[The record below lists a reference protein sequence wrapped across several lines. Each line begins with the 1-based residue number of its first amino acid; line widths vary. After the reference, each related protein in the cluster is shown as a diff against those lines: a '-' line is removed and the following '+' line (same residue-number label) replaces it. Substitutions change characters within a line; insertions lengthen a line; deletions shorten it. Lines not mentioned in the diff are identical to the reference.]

1 MRAAFRAA
9 VLLILVWVNVR
20 SIAPPRTAWAQENLA
35 VLAAPPPEYEFGKT
49 MTFQVSARS
58 SGAEIIGATVF
69 VRAPGFARTFVG
81 EARLAPGL
89 EITATYALN
98 LNLRPLPP
106 FASVEY
112 WWEVRDRAG
121 GSLITEPQ
129 SFTYADNRFNWQ
141 VVSNGIITIHWHKG
155 DSAFGQ
161 LALDVAATAF
171 VEANQDLQ
179 AQLEAPL
186 DFYIYAD
193 AQAAQAALAPVGR
206 IWADGYADPALGLAV
221 VAVADDVDA
230 GVNLERELPHELTH
244 LLVYRVIGDRY
255 TQVPTWLNEGLA
267 VVNQMQP
274 DPGSPA
280 ALDAA
285 REAGTLLRLSS
296 LCGPLPA
303 DPAQA
308 QLFYAESESIVRYIR
323 ETYGSSG
330 LTALLA
336 AYADGLGC
344 AAGVKRAL
352 GLSLDELEREWLAEA
367 FHIGPINP
375 LPGQLDPVPWAI
387 LAALVLL
394 SPVLFFMLIRRRPSA
409 RRPVSS

>member
-1 MRAAFRAA
+1 MHAAFRAV

-49 MTFQVSARS
+49 MTFEVSARS

-81 EARLAPGL
+81 EARLAPGR

-112 WWEVRDRAG
+112 WWEVRDSAG
-121 GSLITEPQ
+121 GSLITEAQ
-129 SFTYADNRFNWQ
+129 SFTYEDNRFDWRTLT
-141 VVSNGIITIHWHKG
+141 SGIITVHWHKG
-155 DSAFGQ
+155 DTAFGQ
-161 LALDVAATAF
+161 AALDVTANALTQ
-171 VEANQDLQ
+171 ANRDIQ
-179 AQLEAPL
+179 APL
-186 DFYIYAD
+186 PEQVNVYIYAD
-193 AQAAQAALAPVGR
+193 TAAARAALAPVGR
-206 IWADGYADPALGLAV
+206 IWADGYADPPLGLAV
-221 VAVADDVDA
+221 VAVADDVGA
-230 GVNLERELPHELTH
+230 AVNLGREIPHELTH
-244 LLVYRVIGDRY
+244 ILIYQATRDRFA
-255 TQVPTWLNEGLA
+255 QVPTWLNEGLA
-267 VVNQMQP
+267 VMNQAEP
-274 DPGSPA
+274 DPGFSA

-285 REAGTLLRLSS
+285 RQTGTLLRLSS

-308 QLFYAESESIVRYIR
+308 QLTYAESESLVRYMR
-323 ETYGSSG
+323 DTYGATG
-330 LTALLA
+330 ITALLA

-344 AAGVKRAL
+344 AAGVERAL

-394 SPVLFFMLIRRRPSA
+394 SPVLFFLLIRLRPSA
-409 RRPVSS
+409 RRPASP

>member
-1 MRAAFRAA
+1 MRAVFRAVVWLMI
-9 VLLILVWVNVR
+9 VLANLHGM
-20 SIAPPRTAWAQENLA
+20 APPRTAWAQDPLT

-49 MTFQVSARS
+49 MTFEVSARS
-58 SGAEIIGATVF
+58 SGADIIGATVF
-69 VRAPGFARTFVG
+69 VRAPDIARTFVG

-89 EITATYALN
+89 EITATYTLN
-98 LNLRPLPP
+98 LNQRPLPP
-106 FASVEY
+106 FAPVEY
-112 WWEVRDRAG
+112 WWEVRDSAG
-121 GSLITEPQ
+121 GSLTTEPQ

-141 VVSNGIITIHWHKG
+141 VISNGIVTIHWHQG
-155 DSAFGQ
+155 DRAFGQ
-161 LALDVAATAF
+161 QALDVAATAF
-171 VEANQDLQ
+171 VEANRDLQ
-179 AQLEAPL
+179 AQLQAPL

-193 AQAAQAALAPVGR
+193 TQAAQAALAPVGR

-244 LLVYRVIGDRY
+244 LLVYRVTGDRY

-267 VVNQMQP
+267 VMNQVQP
-274 DPGSPA
+274 DPGFPA

-285 REAGTLLRLSS
+285 RQAGTLLSLSS

-308 QLFYAESESIVRYIR
+308 QLFYAESESVVRYIR
-323 ETYGSSG
+323 ETYGSSS
-330 LTALLA
+330 LTSLLA

-352 GLSLDELEREWLAEA
+352 GLSLDELERDWLAET

-375 LPGQLDPVPWAI
+375 RPGESAPVPWAI
-387 LAALVLL
+387 FAALVLL
-394 SPVLFFMLIRRRPSA
+394 SPIMFFLLIRRKPS
-409 RRPVSS
+409 RDLTGL

>member
-1 MRAAFRAA
+1 ML
-9 VLLILVWVNVR
+9 VLVKLDR
-20 SIAPPRTAWAQENLA
+20 MAPPRTTWAQDSLT

-49 MTFQVSARS
+49 MTFEVSAQS

-69 VRAPGFARTFVG
+69 VRAPDFARTFVG
-81 EARLAPGL
+81 EARLVPGR

-98 LNLRPLPP
+98 LNQRPLPP
-106 FASVEY
+106 FAPVEY
-112 WWEVRDRAG
+112 WWEVRDSAG
-121 GSLITEPQ
+121 GSLTTEPQ
-129 SFTYADNRFNWQ
+129 SFNYADNRFNWQ
-141 VVSNGIITIHWHKG
+141 VVSNGIVTIHWHKG
-155 DSAFGQ
+155 DRAFGQ
-161 LALDVAATAF
+161 QALDVAATAF
-171 VEANQDLQ
+171 VEANRDLK
-179 AQLEAPL
+179 AQLQAPL

-244 LLVYRVIGDRY
+244 LLVYRVTGDRY

-267 VVNQMQP
+267 VMNQVQP
-274 DPGSPA
+274 DPGFPA

-285 REAGTLLRLSS
+285 RQAGTLLSLSS

-308 QLFYAESESIVRYIR
+308 QLFYAESESVVRYIR
-323 ETYGSSG
+323 ETYGSSS
-330 LTALLA
+330 LTSLLA

-375 LPGQLDPVPWAI
+375 RPGQSAALPWAV
-387 LAALVLL
+387 LAALVLV
-394 SPVLFFMLIRRRPSA
+394 SPVLFFLLIRRKPS
-409 RRPVSS
+409 RDLTGL